1 MLTYVP
7 LSVYISGNSLLHR
20 TPPTAKLVA
29 LLIFVVSITALP
41 SQPWHT
47 VAVLAGITALYVI
60 ARIPFGTAMRQLA
73 PVVPLIALLGLYLW
87 WQNGPAQA
95 LTTAFGLVA
104 TLAAANLL
112 TLTTTLEELMNG
124 LERSLAPLRRFGVPV
139 DTISLAVSV
148 TIRLIPLM
156 ANTVNEVLDARKAR
170 GAGLSL
176 TAFGTP
182 VVIRSIRRAQSIGEA
197 LMARG
202 AGD

>member
-1 MLTYVP
+1 M
-7 LSVYISGNSLLHR
+7 
-20 TPPTAKLVA
+20 
-29 LLIFVVSITALP
+29 
-41 SQPWHT
+41 
-47 VAVLAGITALYVI
+47 
-60 ARIPFGTAMRQLA
+60 
-73 PVVPLIALLGLYLW
+73 PLIALLGLYLW

-124 LERSLAPLRRFGVPV
+124 LERNLAPLRRFGVPV

>member
-29 LLIFVVSITALP
+29 LLIFVVSVTALP

-47 VAVLAGITALYVI
+47 VAVLAGVTVLYII
-60 ARIPFGTAMRQLA
+60 ARIPFGTSMRQLA

-124 LERSLAPLRRFGVPV
+124 LERNLAPLRRFGVPV